1 MKLFTTLLTFSGVYQ
16 SASAFTAPST
26 QSPQICAS
34 ASSCTKTAL
43 FANPI
48 VSRKRAF
55 QNIISTTI
63 ATIAVGTATSIQP
76 ASAIP
81 FDVEPEDALRYIKRA
96 VKALDKLEL
105 SVTNNEYKE
114 IRDAIRS
121 PSFDLLRKNSGVLI
135 QNGVGTEK
143 DSMQATYKKFVTDF
157 EALDN
162 KCGIAVRAKKDVKIY
177 DLYRSAAKE
186 LLIFA
191 DTAEK
196 VTGLNSDSSDTVAVE
211 KVAEVAVS
219 TTDSSE

>member
-1 MKLFTTLLTFSGVYQ
+1 
-16 SASAFTAPST
+16 
-26 QSPQICAS
+26 
-34 ASSCTKTAL
+34 
-43 FANPI
+43 
-48 VSRKRAF
+48 
-55 QNIISTTI
+55 
-63 ATIAVGTATSIQP
+63 
-76 ASAIP
+76 
-81 FDVEPEDALRYIKRA
+81 
-96 VKALDKLEL
+96 
-105 SVTNNEYKE
+105 
-114 IRDAIRS
+114 
-121 PSFDLLRKNSGVLI
+121 
-135 QNGVGTEK
+135 
-143 DSMQATYKKFVTDF
+143 MQATYKKFVTDF

>member
-1 MKLFTTLLTFSGVYQ
+1 MKFFTTLVTFSGVYQ
-16 SASAFTAPST
+16 SASAFTATSN
-26 QSPQICAS
+26 QSPQICART
-34 ASSCTKTAL
+34 SSCTKTAL
-43 FANPI
+43 FANPV

-96 VKALDKLEL
+96 VKALDKLDS
-105 SVTNNEYKE
+105 SVANNEYTV

-135 QNGVGTEK
+135 LNGQGTEK
-143 DSMQATYKKFVTDF
+143 DSMEETYKKFLKDF
-157 EALDN
+157 ETLDN
-162 KCGIAVRAKKDVKIY
+162 KCGIAVRGKKDVPIR
-177 DLYRSAAKE
+177 DLYKSAAKE

-196 VTGLNSDSSDTVAVE
+196 VGGLNSNSQDTVE
-211 KVAEVAVS
+211 KAAEVAA
-219 TTDSSE
+219 E